1 MMKPNKLREMNAE
14 ELNKKLAELKREL
27 LNLRFQNA
35 TGQLTNLKQID
46 ACKKD
51 IARVMTIL
59 RELELKA
66 QN

>member
-1 MMKPNKLREMNAE
+1 MKPSKLREMNAE
-14 ELNKKLAELKREL
+14 ELNKKLADLKREL

-35 TGQLTNLKQID
+35 TGQLSNPKQID
-46 ACKKD
+46 VCKKD

-66 QN
+66 QA

>member
-1 MMKPNKLREMNAE
+1 MKPSKLREMNAE

-35 TGQLTNLKQID
+35 TGQITNLKQID

-59 RELELKA
+59 RELELKG
-66 QN
+66 